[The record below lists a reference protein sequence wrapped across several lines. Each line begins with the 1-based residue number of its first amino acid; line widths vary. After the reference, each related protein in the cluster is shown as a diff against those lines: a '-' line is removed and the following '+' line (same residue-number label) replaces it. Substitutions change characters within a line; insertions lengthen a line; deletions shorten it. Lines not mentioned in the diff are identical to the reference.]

1 MFVDKNVDGLHAPR
15 GGHVAMTLTI
25 AFNLLNVGFEY
36 CTYKAL
42 RHDKIDQESD
52 EVMDAEL
59 LPPLH
64 LDPSQLEVS
73 EY

>member
-1 MFVDKNVDGLHAPR
+1 
-15 GGHVAMTLTI
+15 MTLTI